1 MVKVGNKTIRTI
13 PTTVIC
19 WNKEISE
26 QSKISDENSNDTG
39 IVFSVFLNFLQ
50 RFVQTQF
57 FEYLYVK
64 VFDRDIKKDI
74 KIYD

>member
-1 MVKVGNKTIRTI
+1 MVKVGNKVIRTI

-19 WNKEISE
+19 WNKEIRE

-50 RFVQTQF
+50 RFVQTRF
-57 FEYLYVK
+57 FLVP
-64 VFDRDIKKDI
+64 
-74 KIYD
+74 